1 MLKKLILENWKS
13 FRYAELEI
21 EALTVLIGTNASG
34 KSNALDALEFLSRLA
49 QDKPL
54 KQALV
59 GDSQTLAIRGGTEW
73 AALKPHD
80 QFALRVWVGTEDE
93 DIDYVYS
100 ISVATKPDV
109 INLGESLKRICYV
122 GDERTTTN
130 LFEAELHGSTNL
142 IFRLPHEPNFTLER
156 NSSAL
161 GKLKGLR
168 FDNAELDRG
177 IQAISETLKN
187 ILILNPVPAKMRDY
201 SPISESL
208 VGDASNIAGVLAG
221 LSIEQKATVEAT
233 LSNYG
238 TQLPE
243 RDIAK
248 IWAEP
253 VGRLGQDAMLYCEEI
268 WVPGHSPT
276 TIDARGMSDGTLRFL
291 AIVTALLTR
300 PEGSQVVIEEVEN
313 GLHPSRAQLLLNML
327 LKLGEERQ
335 IDVLVTTHD
344 PALLDTLLP
353 DLLPAVMVAYRNP
366 DTGESQLIPLEDLE
380 NLPQI
385 VAIGSLGQAATRGSI
400 ERSLSRRRVGVG

>member
-59 GDSQTLAIRGGTEW
+59 GDSQTSAIRGGTEW

-80 QFALRVWVGTEDE
+80 QFTLRVWIGTEDE

-109 INLGESLKRICYV
+109 INLGESLKRICYI
-122 GDERTTTN
+122 DEESTTTD
-130 LFEAELHGSTNL
+130 LLKTELNGSTNL

-161 GKLKGLR
+161 GKLQGVR

-187 ILILNPVPAKMRDY
+187 ILVLNPVPAKMRDY

-253 VGRLGQDAMLYCEEI
+253 VGRLGQDAMLYCDEI
-268 WVPGHSPT
+268 WVPGHAST

-353 DLLPAVMVAYRNP
+353 DLLPAVIVAYRNP

-400 ERSLSRRRVGVG
+400 ERSLSHRRVGVG

>member
-13 FRYAELEI
+13 FRQAELEI
-21 EALTVLIGTNASG
+21 DALTVLIGTNASG
-34 KSNALDALEFLSRLA
+34 KSNALDALEFLSRIA

-54 KQALV
+54 KKALV
-59 GDSQTLAIRGGTEW
+59 GASQTPAIRGGTEW
-73 AALKPHD
+73 ATLKPHN
-80 QFALRVWVGTEDE
+80 QFTLQVWIGTEDE
-93 DIDYVYS
+93 DSDYVYS

-109 INLGESLKRICYV
+109 INLGESLKLVRYS
-122 GDERTTTN
+122 DDKSTATD
-130 LFEAELHGSTNL
+130 LFEAELNGHREL
-142 IFRLPHEPNFTLER
+142 KFRLPHEPNFMLEQ

-161 GKLKGLR
+161 GKLQGLR
-168 FDNAELDRG
+168 FENAELDKG
-177 IQAISETLKN
+177 IQAVSETLKN
-187 ILILNPVPAKMRDY
+187 ILVLNPVPAKMRDY
-201 SPISESL
+201 SRISDGL

-221 LSIEQKATVEAT
+221 LSADKKLMVEAI
-233 LSNYG
+233 LSNYLS
-238 TQLPE
+238 QLPE

-253 VGRLGQDAMLYCEEI
+253 VGRLEHDAMLYCEEV
-268 WVPGHSPT
+268 WVHGHSPT

-300 PEGSQVVIEEVEN
+300 PEGSQIVIEEVDN

-335 IDVLVTTHD
+335 IDILVTTHN
-344 PALLDTLLP
+344 PALLDALLP
-353 DLLPAVMVAYRNP
+353 DLLPSVIVTYRNP
-366 DTGESQLIPLEDLE
+366 DTGESQLISLEDLE